1 MLVLSLLFH
10 LKFCHNLQE
19 IFNET
24 ERVNSVWGLMKFLI
38 NQITESI
45 FNSMVQ
51 FSVAVSDYEHFGT
64 SLELSHDAVLL
75 YEFLTG

>member
-1 MLVLSLLFH
+1 
-10 LKFCHNLQE
+10 
-19 IFNET
+19 
-24 ERVNSVWGLMKFLI
+24 MKFLI